1 MTIDVI
7 HMMMMMMMMTV
18 IIKVMMMKIMMIKI
32 IIDDNNANDVNCISP
47 NKTDNTAFFVFR
59 NQKLVKSCDLF
70 E

>member
-1 MTIDVI
+1 VTVDVI
-7 HMMMMMMMMTV
+7 HMMMMNMMMM
-18 IIKVMMMKIMMIKI
+18 KMM
-32 IIDDNNANDVNCISP
+32 IDDNKNDDISYISP

>member
-1 MTIDVI
+1 
-7 HMMMMMMMMTV
+7 
-18 IIKVMMMKIMMIKI
+18 MMKIMMIKI